1 MAIPLIPTLAATLLQ
16 AGPAILRTIGGW
28 FGDGVA
34 KVAGNVADMVE
45 AVTTN
50 TAPAEQQRTLE
61 QWLQTL
67 PPEQLTAISS
77 LHVQLE
83 QITLERDKAVL
94 ADRQAA
100 HREQQETIR
109 NGDNSAND
117 YVRRTRP
124 LLARLSL
131 YAGAA
136 YVLTLSL
143 GQIAAAAFT
152 AHGHAFTTPAPDWDI
167 ALMLLTP
174 ALGYLGFRTLDGFA
188 PFSKSGKD
196 KVRAQ

>member
-16 AGPAILRTIGGW
+16 AGPAILRTVGGW
-28 FGDGVA
+28 FGDNVA
-34 KVAGNVADMVE
+34 AVADNVADMVE

-50 TAPAEQQRTLE
+50 TAPAERQQTME
-61 QWLQTL
+61 QWLQSL
-67 PPEQLTAISS
+67 PPEQLAALSS
-77 LHVQLE
+77 IHVQIE
-83 QITLERDKAVL
+83 QISLERDNAVL
-94 ADRQAA
+94 ADRQSAQ
-100 HREQQETIR
+100 REQQDTIR
-109 NGDNSAND
+109 NGDNAAND

-124 LLARLSL
+124 LMARLSL

-136 YVLTLSL
+136 YVLLLTL
-143 GQIAAAAFT
+143 GQIAAAVFT
-152 AHGHAFTTPAPDWDI
+152 AYGHPFTTPAPDWDI

-188 PFSKSGKD
+188 PFSKSSKE

>member
-16 AGPAILRTIGGW
+16 AGPAILRTVGGW

-34 KVAGNVADMVE
+34 KVADNVADMVE
-45 AVTTN
+45 AVTTS
-50 TAPAEQQRTLE
+50 TAPTEQQRTLE
-61 QWLQTL
+61 RWLQTL
-67 PPEQLTAISS
+67 PPEQLAQLSS

-83 QITLERDKAVL
+83 QITLDRDQAVL
-94 ADRQAA
+94 ADRQAT
-100 HREQQETIR
+100 HREQQDTIR
-109 NGDNSAND
+109 NGDNAASD

-124 LLARLSL
+124 LMARLSL

-136 YVLTLSL
+136 YVLILTL
-143 GQIAAAAFT
+143 GQISAAALTAYGHPFT
-152 AHGHAFTTPAPDWDI
+152 APTPDWDI

-196 KVRAQ
+196 KARAA